1 MLEKHLRLWS
11 GLIVAAF
18 VIPHLFN
25 HSFGIFSLDAL
36 EAVRRILNVPWRS
49 PLGGPFLFGAFL
61 VHFLLALIALYRR
74 PHLRMARWEA
84 AQLILGLLVWPL
96 LMAHAIGTRGSY
108 EILGIDPTYPFII
121 ASIWSGGAW
130 IILKQSVLLLVVWG
144 HLCVGLHFW
153 LRLKPW
159 YGAVV
164 PILYPAVMI
173 LPVLA
178 VVGFLRAGFEAEQRA
193 VDPLWQEGVF
203 AEYLASPSSLR
214 EIHGSLEVILLAV
227 LAGLVALTLL
237 ARLARRAYR
246 NRHGTFQ
253 IQLPD
258 GRSVRTP
265 VGNSVLEAIQGAG
278 IEHAAVC
285 GGRGRCTTCR
295 VSVGDAISHLP
306 KPEPMEA
313 RALAKIDAAP
323 SIRLACQV
331 RPRRDLHATP
341 LLPPTATAA
350 HGRLPGGV
358 HGREQQIVTMFIDL
372 RGSTR
377 LGERRLPYD
386 VLFIL
391 NLFFA
396 EMTAALSD
404 TDGHYA
410 QFAGDGL
417 MALYGLEDGVTAG
430 SRQALAGAAQMFARL
445 DTLNRRLKNELAEP
459 LRMGIGIHVG
469 EAIVGVMGPPKAPLL
484 SAIGDNINIA
494 ARLESQTKEFD
505 CPLVVSADLLARVG
519 IDTSSFAKHK
529 VTVKGRE
536 APIDVFAISDL
547 EAIKSIEGSPA
558 PS

>member
-1 MLEKHLRLWS
+1 MLEKQLRLWS

-18 VIPHLFN
+18 VIPHLIN
-25 HSFGIFSLDAL
+25 HSFGIFALDAL
-36 EAVRRILNVPWRS
+36 EAVRSVLNVPWRT
-49 PLGGPFLFGAFL
+49 PLGGLLLFTAFL
-61 VHFLLALIALYRR
+61 VHFLLALVALYRR

-84 AQLILGLLVWPL
+84 VQLILGLLVWPL

-108 EILGIDPTYPFII
+108 EILQFDPTYPFVI
-121 ASIWSGGAW
+121 ASIWSGGVW
-130 IILKQSVLLLVVWG
+130 LIVKQSALLVVVWG
-144 HLCVGLHFW
+144 HLTVGLHFW
-153 LRLKPW
+153 LRIKPW
-159 YGAVV
+159 YENAVPFIYPIALV
-164 PILYPAVMI
+164 LPILAVI
-173 LPVLA
+173 
-178 VVGFLRAGFEAEQRA
+178 GFLRAGIEVEQRS
-193 VDPLWQEGVF
+193 VDPRWLESVF
-203 AEYLASPSSLR
+203 ADYLASPPELR
-214 EIHGSLEVILLAV
+214 IIHGDLEGIALAV
-227 LAGLVALTLL
+227 VAALVALTLV
-237 ARLARRAYR
+237 ARLARRSYR

-258 GRSVRTP
+258 GRTIRTP
-265 VGNSVLEAIQGAG
+265 VGNSVLEAIRGAG

-295 VSVGDAISHLP
+295 ISVGDAVEHLP
-306 KPEPMEA
+306 KPEKLEA
-313 RALAKIDAAP
+313 RALAKINADP

-331 RPRRDLHATP
+331 QPRRDLHATP

-396 EMTAALSD
+396 EMTAALKE
-404 TDGHYA
+404 TNGHYA

-417 MALYGLEDGVTAG
+417 MALYGLDTGAKEG
-430 SRQALAGAAQMFARL
+430 SRQALAGAVQMFARL
-445 DTLNRRLKNELAEP
+445 DVLNQRLKGELDEP

-469 EAIVGVMGPPKAPLL
+469 EAIVGVMGPPKSPLL

-494 ARLESQTKEFD
+494 SRLESETKVFN
-505 CPLVVSADLLARVG
+505 CLLVVSADLARRAG
-519 IDTSSFAKHK
+519 INTSDFTRHQ

-536 APIDVFAISDL
+536 APIDVFAVSDL
-547 EAIKSIEGSPA
+547 GTIKAVEQTPKLS
-558 PS
+558 